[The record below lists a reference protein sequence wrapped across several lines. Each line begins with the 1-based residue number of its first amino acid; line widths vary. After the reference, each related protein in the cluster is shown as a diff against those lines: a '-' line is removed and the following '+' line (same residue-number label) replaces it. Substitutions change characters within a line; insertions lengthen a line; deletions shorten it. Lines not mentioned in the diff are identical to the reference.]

1 MNKIILI
8 GRIVRDC
15 ELNELNE
22 KKYLKNSIAVQREIK
37 NKEGNYDTDF
47 FNFTVW
53 NKQAE
58 YLHNYCKKG
67 DLISVIGRLQ
77 NRSYEKDG
85 QKINVNEILVN
96 EIKIL
101 TPHYKE
107 KSNEELN
114 QEVADKL
121 GDDVIEFLD

>member
-37 NKEGNYDTDF
+37 NKEGIYDTDF

-58 YLHNYCKKG
+58 YLQNYCKKG

-85 QKINVNEILVN
+85 QKVFTNEIMVN

>member
-1 MNKIILI
+1 M
-8 GRIVRDC
+8 
-15 ELNELNE
+15 
-22 KKYLKNSIAVQREIK
+22 
-37 NKEGNYDTDF
+37 
-47 FNFTVW
+47 
-53 NKQAE
+53 
-58 YLHNYCKKG
+58 HNYCKKG